1 MQWIVL
7 LLPAAVLPGL
17 FFVAMTPAAS
27 PRDAVMLEVERD
39 GNLVQLQLIG
49 ESPVTQRV
57 RYEMTFTGQSTS
69 HHRGN
74 APLEAGQRQ
83 TLSTMTLPGGGRWCV
98 RSEERRGGKKGV
110 SKGLY
115 RWSRY

>member
-1 MQWIVL
+1 ML
-7 LLPAAVLPGL
+7 LVPAGVLPSL

-27 PRDAVMLEVERD
+27 PRDPVMLEVERD

-49 ESPVTQRV
+49 ESPVTQKV

-74 APLEAGQRQ
+74 ATLEAGQRHI
-83 TLSTMTLPGGGRWCV
+83 LSTMRMSVGGRWCV
-98 RSEERRGGKKGV
+98 KVTVEEGGGRRYELSGGEC
-110 SKGLY
+110 
-115 RWSRY
+115 